1 MVCRD
6 SARRRG
12 TDAGRHPHRV
22 RRRVRASDRA
32 VFRQIADQLR
42 DGIERGQL
50 SEGEQLPSEAQL
62 IEHYGVARMTVRHAI
77 QVLQGEGLVVAEH
90 GRGVF
95 VRPRPPVRRLASD
108 RFARRLREQGK
119 AAFIAE
125 AEQTGSAPA
134 VDSIVVRVEQPPADV
149 AAKLGMNGEVL
160 ARHRRYLL
168 DGRPVETATS
178 YVPLDLARNT
188 PIAEPNP
195 GPGGIYARLEN
206 LGTGSITSK
215 KRSGPA
221 CPLPTRQGRWSFRPG
236 FPYSILS
243 GPLMTPR
250 TEPLKSVTPSWRLM
264 PTSCPTGFRRAEPG
278 ASQAWPLRA
287 AGFVTPCPSVGL

>member
-1 MVCRD
+1 MCGD
-6 SARRRG
+6 LS
-12 TDAGRHPHRV
+12 V
-22 RRRVRASDRA
+22 RLGHLNPTSDRA

-50 SEGEQLPSEAQL
+50 GEGEQLPSEAQL

-149 AAKLGMNGEVL
+149 AAKLGINGEVL

-168 DGRPVETATS
+168 DGHPVETATS
-178 YVPLDLARNT
+178 YVPIDIARGT
-188 PIAEPNP
+188 PIADLNP
-195 GPGGIYARLEN
+195 GPGGIYARLEE
-206 LGTGSITSK
+206 LG
-215 KRSGPA
+215 RRLDHFEEEVRARMPA
-221 CPLPTRQGRWSFRPG
+221 PDETRALLLSPGVPVFHLVRTAYDIGDRAVEICDTVMASDAYVLSYRLP
-236 FPYSILS
+236 
-243 GPLMTPR
+243 
-250 TEPLKSVTPSWRLM
+250 
-264 PTSCPTGFRRAEPG
+264 
-278 ASQAWPLRA
+278 
-287 AGFVTPCPSVGL
+287 AG